1 MANWNQSI
9 KSADWVPF
17 LWPLVVESKGFRLL
31 IFFFTVIGDFILEH
45 CWPFP
50 SVGFEILTVGN
61 EEIWIHK
68 WANKDF
74 GCDIGI
80 SLWFN
85 WAWVEDQSGTSV
97 ALEEKN
103 SVGSVDS
110 VGRKMEKAMS
120 NFSWRQS
127 SLVFF
132 FFLFRR
138 RLYLPPSS
146 SSSSSSSFASPYSS
160 SWALLGGWGHR
171 KGGEWAGAQ
180 PADAPFNRFLRFS
193 AENIRTERRDSLDYS
208 RIPSKIVNS
217 LAGRGG
223 GQHLKIT
230 QVLLNDHLFFDS
242 WRRVPFTSNASA
254 TLLITLP
261 RKCY

>member
-1 MANWNQSI
+1 M
-9 KSADWVPF
+9 
-17 LWPLVVESKGFRLL
+17 
-31 IFFFTVIGDFILEH
+31 IGDFILEH

-85 WAWVEDQSGTSV
+85 WAWVEDQSRTSV

-132 FFLFRR
+132 FFFVVVFIS
-138 RLYLPPSS
+138 PPSS

-208 RIPSKIVNS
+208 RIPSQIVNS

-223 GQHLKIT
+223 VNIWKLHRFFWMTIFFWLVKTSAIHFQRQCNTTYNATKKV
-230 QVLLNDHLFFDS
+230 VL
-242 WRRVPFTSNASA
+242 RRRIRRRRPV
-254 TLLITLP
+254 LDG
-261 RKCY
+261 K